1 MVSHCGRDSTIQE
14 ISNIFFWHNIK
25 GDIEEFIKK
34 CDQCQKLGKIE
45 KVSSAL
51 HRIPI
56 KTEVMQQ
63 IGIDICILPEVVGFN
78 HLVVCIDYFSVWS
91 EVKSIKDES
100 ASTIA
105 QFLYE
110 VICRHGCMKIQING
124 QWREFVNE
132 VSNVLHNMIG
142 TEQRI
147 TSAYQPQSNGIC
159 KRQNRTIKYSLVK
172 VHDGNPCDWP
182 NITEGVLFAHRVSKY
197 TSTKFSPFFLM

>member
-110 VICRHGCMKIQING
+110 VICRHGCMKIND

>member
-110 VICRHGCMKIQING
+110 VICRHGCMKIQIND
-124 QWREFVNE
+124 QWREFVN
-132 VSNVLHNMIG
+132 
-142 TEQRI
+142 
-147 TSAYQPQSNGIC
+147 
-159 KRQNRTIKYSLVK
+159 
-172 VHDGNPCDWP
+172 
-182 NITEGVLFAHRVSKY
+182 
-197 TSTKFSPFFLM
+197 

>member
-1 MVSHCGRDSTIQE
+1 
-14 ISNIFFWHNIK
+14 
-25 GDIEEFIKK
+25 
-34 CDQCQKLGKIE
+34 
-45 KVSSAL
+45 
-51 HRIPI
+51 
-56 KTEVMQQ
+56 MQQ

-110 VICRHGCMKIQING
+110 VICRHGCMKIQIND

-142 TEQRI
+142 TKQRI

-197 TSTKFSPFFLM
+197 TSTKFSPFFLMQNHEPTLLIDVKYSLASIDWNESEHPFDKETLDAALTTAISVSANKHQAVGERKTTP